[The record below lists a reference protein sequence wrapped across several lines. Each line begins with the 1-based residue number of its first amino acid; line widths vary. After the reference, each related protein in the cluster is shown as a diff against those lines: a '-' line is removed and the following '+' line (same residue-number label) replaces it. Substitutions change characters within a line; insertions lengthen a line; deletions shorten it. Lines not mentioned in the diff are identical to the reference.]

1 MAKQFKQNCGNPMKL
16 AMHLAVLV
24 FIAATASF
32 AAGSWSGYMV
42 DSKCYESLYRN
53 TASTSTVDRDMAWI
67 IRRCPPNARTKSFG
81 VVLTNWQIFKCDPI
95 GNTKAAE
102 ILHSIAKQSVYQVT
116 VAGDMDKTILRVD
129 SISMTGPTMASK
141 LK

>member
-1 MAKQFKQNCGNPMKL
+1 MKL
-16 AMHLAVLV
+16 ARHLAALV

-42 DSKCYESLYRN
+42 DSKCYESLHRN
-53 TASTSTVDRDMAWI
+53 TASTSTVDRDMTWI
-67 IRRCPPNARTKSFG
+67 IRRCPPNVKTKSFG
-81 VVLTNWQIFKCDPI
+81 VVLKNWQIFTFDPI

-102 ILHSIAKQSVYQVT
+102 ILHSNAKQSVYQIK

-129 SISMTGPTMASK
+129 SISMTGPTVASK